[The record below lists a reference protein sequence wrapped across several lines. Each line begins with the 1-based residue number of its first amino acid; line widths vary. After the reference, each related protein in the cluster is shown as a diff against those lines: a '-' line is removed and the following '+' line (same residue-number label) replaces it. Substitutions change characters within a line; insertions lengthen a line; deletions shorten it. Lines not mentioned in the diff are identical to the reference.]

1 MIARIHI
8 DKLQILNDHLQSPF
22 IQNLIFFSGNEALK
36 IYRNEDQPSSRF
48 LSTVKKTLCI
58 HHISNG
64 TAIIEGYINI
74 GID

>member
-36 IYRNEDQPSSRF
+36 NLSERRSTKFSVSVYCEENIVYTPYFKRN
-48 LSTVKKTLCI
+48 
-58 HHISNG
+58 SN
-64 TAIIEGYINI
+64 N
-74 GID
+74 